1 MQEEE
6 NRPQEMPAES
16 PERSEPAG
24 DSVAQGDSAAQESA
38 ESPEVTDEEVA
49 DSLGRMLEEAE
60 RRGYLRARN
69 EIARA
74 AMKKPRLWENRRR
87 TEAETAAGASASASA
102 SADAAAAS
110 ADSLSSDF
118 LTRIRPSVWD

>member
-16 PERSEPAG
+16 PERSEPA
-24 DSVAQGDSAAQESA
+24 GDSAAQESA

-87 TEAETAAGASASASA
+87 TEAETAAGASA
-102 SADAAAAS
+102 DAAAAS